1 VVRVSKLGSVMN
13 VDSLKVVTSAGRAAI
28 GFLATRHREGDQLYL
43 LAEIQERGDC
53 TRASSEDR

>member
-1 VVRVSKLGSVMN
+1 VECVSKLGSIMD
-13 VDSLKVVTSAGRAAI
+13 VDVLKLMTGPARAAI
-28 GFLATRHREGDQLYL
+28 GLFATRHREGDQPYL